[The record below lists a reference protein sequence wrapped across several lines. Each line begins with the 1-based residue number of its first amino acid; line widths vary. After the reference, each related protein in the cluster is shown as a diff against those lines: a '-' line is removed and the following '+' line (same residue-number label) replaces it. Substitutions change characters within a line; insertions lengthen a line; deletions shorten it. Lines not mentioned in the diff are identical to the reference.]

1 MKELLLIIGKLL
13 ALVVKVISVA
23 LAIAIII
30 LWLIGLLSVTFI
42 DVLILLYAMIG
53 LYIASVIVIEIVE
66 DQDWGKYMNNESND
80 TYTVVLIPCN
90 NSENVGTYGQYL
102 DNVEVKQYG

>member
-1 MKELLLIIGKLL
+1 MKELLLIIGKIL

-30 LWLIGLLSVTFI
+30 LWLIGLLGVTFI

-66 DQDWGKYMNNESND
+66 DQD
-80 TYTVVLIPCN
+80 
-90 NSENVGTYGQYL
+90 
-102 DNVEVKQYG
+102 

>member
-90 NSENVGTYGQYL
+90 NSENVGTYGQY
-102 DNVEVKQYG
+102 

>member
-30 LWLIGLLSVTFI
+30 LWLIGLLGVTFI

-66 DQDWGKYMNNESND
+66 EQDWGKYMNNESND

-90 NSENVGTYGQYL
+90 NSENVGSFS
-102 DNVEVKQYG
+102 

>member
-30 LWLIGLLSVTFI
+30 LWLIGLLGVTFI

-66 DQDWGKYMNNESND
+66 EQD
-80 TYTVVLIPCN
+80 
-90 NSENVGTYGQYL
+90 
-102 DNVEVKQYG
+102 

>member
-30 LWLIGLLSVTFI
+30 LWLIGLLEVTFI

-66 DQDWGKYMNNESND
+66 EQD
-80 TYTVVLIPCN
+80 
-90 NSENVGTYGQYL
+90 
-102 DNVEVKQYG
+102 

>member
-30 LWLIGLLSVTFI
+30 LWLIGLLGVTFI

-66 DQDWGKYMNNESND
+66 DQD
-80 TYTVVLIPCN
+80 
-90 NSENVGTYGQYL
+90 
-102 DNVEVKQYG
+102 

>member
-13 ALVVKVISVA
+13 AIVVKVISVA

-30 LWLIGLLSVTFI
+30 LWLIGLLGVTFI

-66 DQDWGKYMNNESND
+66 DRD
-80 TYTVVLIPCN
+80 
-90 NSENVGTYGQYL
+90 
-102 DNVEVKQYG
+102 

>member
-30 LWLIGLLSVTFI
+30 LWLIGLLGVTFI

-53 LYIASVIVIEIVE
+53 LYIASIIVIEIVE
-66 DQDWGKYMNNESND
+66 DQD
-80 TYTVVLIPCN
+80 
-90 NSENVGTYGQYL
+90 
-102 DNVEVKQYG
+102 

>member
-42 DVLILLYAMIG
+42 YVLILLYAMIG
-53 LYIASVIVIEIVE
+53 LYIASVIVIEIIE

-90 NSENVGTYGQYL
+90 NSENVGTYGQY
-102 DNVEVKQYG
+102 

>member
-66 DQDWGKYMNNESND
+66 DQD
-80 TYTVVLIPCN
+80 
-90 NSENVGTYGQYL
+90 
-102 DNVEVKQYG
+102 

>member
-42 DVLILLYAMIG
+42 YVLILLYAMIG
-53 LYIASVIVIEIVE
+53 LYIASVIVIEIIE
-66 DQDWGKYMNNESND
+66 DQD
-80 TYTVVLIPCN
+80 
-90 NSENVGTYGQYL
+90 
-102 DNVEVKQYG
+102 

>member
-13 ALVVKVISVA
+13 AVVVKVISVA

-30 LWLIGLLSVTFI
+30 LWLIGLLGVTFI

-66 DQDWGKYMNNESND
+66 DQD
-80 TYTVVLIPCN
+80 
-90 NSENVGTYGQYL
+90 
-102 DNVEVKQYG
+102 